1 MLKRKI
7 DVWRWE
13 PGTHPVNRPKTS
25 HRRYLRTQLQKRNFN
40 CETWHVHY
48 APDWQ
53 SQRRQFEWQQ
63 RKNFQLTNAEVYL
76 LTLSDFVSFSLLLSS
91 RSLWRMLD
99 AFLRWFQTTGQ
110 LYVDDKNTQQ
120 AYEWSKGN
128 ADDFSSLESH
138 QKSPTRNAHFLSIL
152 KQNIRLHIVTHHNYT
167 SRRARTKAHH
177 RLKQLRPTR

>member
-1 MLKRKI
+1 MLKKKI

-76 LTLSDFVSFSLLLSS
+76 LTLSDFVSFSLLLLSWEVFKECSMPFWDDSKQQGNCMWTTKTPSKRTNEAKEMLTTFLLSS
-91 RSLWRMLD
+91 RIKKAPQETL
-99 AFLRWFQTTGQ
+99 T
-110 LYVDDKNTQQ
+110 
-120 AYEWSKGN
+120 
-128 ADDFSSLESH
+128 FSPS
-138 QKSPTRNAHFLSIL
+138 
-152 KQNIRLHIVTHHNYT
+152 
-167 SRRARTKAHH
+167 
-177 RLKQLRPTR
+177 